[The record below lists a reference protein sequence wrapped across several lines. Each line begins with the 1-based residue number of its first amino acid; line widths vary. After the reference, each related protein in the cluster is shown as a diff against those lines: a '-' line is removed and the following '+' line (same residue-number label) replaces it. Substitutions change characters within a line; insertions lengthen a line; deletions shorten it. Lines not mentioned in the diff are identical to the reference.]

1 MTYEVRLQPRA
12 KLQLYKAALWWAEN
26 RSTEQAVR
34 WLEGFEAALQL
45 LAHNPERWPLCPERD
60 SAPCEIRQLTYGL
73 GRTKTH
79 RAVFAIRQDKVVVYA
94 IRHLAQDVL
103 TADDFSES

>member
-34 WLEGFEAALQL
+34 WLEGFEAAL
-45 LAHNPERWPLCPERD
+45 
-60 SAPCEIRQLTYGL
+60 
-73 GRTKTH
+73 
-79 RAVFAIRQDKVVVYA
+79 
-94 IRHLAQDVL
+94 
-103 TADDFSES
+103 